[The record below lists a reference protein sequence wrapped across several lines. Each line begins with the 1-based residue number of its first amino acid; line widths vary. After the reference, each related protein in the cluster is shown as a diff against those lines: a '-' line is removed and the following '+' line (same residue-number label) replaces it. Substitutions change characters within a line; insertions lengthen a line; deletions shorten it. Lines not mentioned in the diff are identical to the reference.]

1 MGRAVALNW
10 GKPAGS
16 EQLVQ
21 EQVEAYHTGES
32 NNPWNSPVFVT
43 KKKKNKTNKN
53 KNEIRK
59 IEDVIRFKNAELS
72 NSTPGTFTAGN
83 SFTFFMT

>member
-43 KKKKNKTNKN
+43 KKEKKIKQTKTKM
-53 KNEIRK
+53 KSGK
-59 IEDVIRFKNAELS
+59 
-72 NSTPGTFTAGN
+72 
-83 SFTFFMT
+83 